1 MLSLGHDSQEP
12 EIWANITEHDQV
24 IFQDNDFE
32 VFVDPASS
40 SHYYKELEINA
51 LASTWALYV
60 CVRERQRERERERER
75 ENEFAYVCVYV
86 RVRGCVSSHYMVATI
101 SRLLKITG
109 LFCKRAL

>member
-1 MLSLGHDSQEP
+1 VGDNPQDP
-12 EIWANITEHDQV
+12 EIWANVTEHDQV

-60 CVRERQRERERERER
+60 CV
-75 ENEFAYVCVYV
+75 
-86 RVRGCVSSHYMVATI
+86 
-101 SRLLKITG
+101 
-109 LFCKRAL
+109 